1 MNADIQR
8 SKFGAS
14 DSNVETDPRARG
26 YVRVPSDDV
35 DAAAREAAIRETDEE
50 ISRLLAANALG
61 GEFIRSR
68 VDGPTPFSADEVEE
82 DHFPRIKYDASLADQ
97 DDADQDDADADAII
111 SKYLPS
117 LDRAALADDD
127 EP

>member
-1 MNADIQR
+1 
-8 SKFGAS
+8 
-14 DSNVETDPRARG
+14 
-26 YVRVPSDDV
+26 
-35 DAAAREAAIRETDEE
+35 
-50 ISRLLAANALG
+50 LAANALG
-61 GEFIRSR
+61 GELIRSR
-68 VDGPTPFSADEVEE
+68 ADGPTPFSVDEVEE

-97 DDADQDDADADAII
+97 DDEDQDAADADAII